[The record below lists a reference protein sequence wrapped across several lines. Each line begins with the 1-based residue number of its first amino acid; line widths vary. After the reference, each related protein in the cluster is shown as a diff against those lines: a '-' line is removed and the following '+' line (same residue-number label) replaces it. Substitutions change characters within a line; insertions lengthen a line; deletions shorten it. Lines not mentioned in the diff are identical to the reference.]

1 MKSSHIKAKNFFG
14 LDLVSRQTADDIYY
28 YLFNS
33 HGDVTHLLNE
43 KGDILKD
50 YRYDP
55 FGKDVQEP
63 LQLTPG
69 KTTISLWRNE
79 VEKLDNPFRYA
90 GEYFDQETGYY
101 YLRARYYDPQIQ
113 RFISE
118 DSYAKSPTWDEHI
131 YAYAEYNPVNLVD
144 PTGHDAGN
152 AGRDYS
158 KRIVNKP
165 TKTTAK
171 NAKKSSS
178 KINTVAK
185 VQAAVGNQAKT
196 QVKSVTQRTRE
207 IKPNPLPS
215 GTIDLGKAVGGFLG
229 NINNKYVAPVLDKYL
244 AKPVVK
250 AVGPVKTPGQVAA
263 ATGKI
268 VVGSFV
274 AAGAKALIGFE
285 VATGGAASIQTTIL
299 ASKYPTGAQMVT
311 GATLST
317 ASKAM
322 EDYYSGK
329 HPQLEEYLL
338 AAGQGAVV
346 NLAKGRIPS
355 SSPLAFLRP
364 EPLRATDPNFEVYK
378 AYLQSQNPSIPTQI
392 LLQLK

>member
-1 MKSSHIKAKNFFG
+1 M
-14 LDLVSRQTADDIYY
+14 DLVSRHTADDIYY
-28 YLFNS
+28 YLFNG

-55 FGKDVQEP
+55 FGKDIQEP

-90 GEYFDQETGYY
+90 GEYLDQETGYY

-118 DSYAKSPTWDEHI
+118 DSYAKSPSWDEHI

-171 NAKKSSS
+171 DGKKSSS
-178 KINTVAK
+178 KSNTVAK
-185 VQAAVGNQAKT
+185 AQLAVRNQTKP
-196 QVKSVTQRTRE
+196 QVKSVTQGMSNSGYRVSTLNCHTVSASKKYGPEYSSIPAQVKKLDKTIKFIGQSIKRNLNELFEGTMVMYATGVPMVPGEGPVGIGKTSKVFSKGTGNPRLYRMMSEAEVNAVKETGYLRGGREGTTWFTNQE
-207 IKPNPLPS
+207 IKSATNAQNRLSLPQKPQYRMEFEITNNPNISGPS
-215 GTIDLGKAVGGFLG
+215 RVKPDFGQQGKGIEYWTDDPVQVDII
-229 NINNKYVAPVLDKYL
+229 NIQKL
-244 AKPVVK
+244 KP
-250 AVGPVKTPGQVAA
+250 
-263 ATGKI
+263 
-268 VVGSFV
+268 
-274 AAGAKALIGFE
+274 
-285 VATGGAASIQTTIL
+285 
-299 ASKYPTGAQMVT
+299 
-311 GATLST
+311 
-317 ASKAM
+317 
-322 EDYYSGK
+322 
-329 HPQLEEYLL
+329 
-338 AAGQGAVV
+338 
-346 NLAKGRIPS
+346 
-355 SSPLAFLRP
+355 
-364 EPLRATDPNFEVYK
+364 
-378 AYLQSQNPSIPTQI
+378 
-392 LLQLK
+392 